1 MLSGAWDT
9 AAKTEAVN
17 YWWGMDSGALD
28 VELSEQLPEGVRG
41 LGEILKRE
49 LAAGTLH
56 PFQIP
61 IRDQNGLVRN
71 DGSRDLS
78 PEEIMGMDWLCENV
92 EGEIPPFEDLLPASR
107 EMTRLLGV
115 YRDSLPPEK
124 EEPQL

>member
-1 MLSGAWDT
+1 M
-9 AAKTEAVN
+9 N

-28 VELSEQLPEGVRG
+28 VELSEQLTQGVRG
-41 LGEILKRE
+41 LGEILKKG
-49 LAAGTLH
+49 LASGTLH
-56 PFQIP
+56 PFRIQIL
-61 IRDQNGLVRN
+61 DQSGTVRS

-78 PEEIMGMDWLCENV
+78 PEEIMGMDWLCDNV
-92 EGEIPPFEDLLPASR
+92 EGQIPPFEDLLPASR